1 MLRSISFLGR
11 TDPHMPAPSETSE
24 DISANLAAVR
34 SRIENALKSAG
45 RKPGSAGL
53 IAVSKGQSEA
63 AIASA
68 LTAGQREFGENRVQ
82 ETQRKWPAFKRDHP
96 DCVLHLIGPLQ
107 SNKAADAVAL
117 FDVIHSVDR
126 EKLAHALA
134 AEMDRQNRRPKLLI
148 QVNTGEEPQ
157 KAGVAPE
164 ETDALVSLCR
174 DELKLPLIGLMCI
187 PPVDEEPSLH
197 FALLREIARRNNL
210 PELSMGMSGDF
221 EIGPIRRDH
230 AAGRNRDL
238 RRAQR
243 LVLRRRYAQR
253 IACPNLAQYLD
264 EIGKFQRDAAFGG
277 AHVRACDVKEDR
289 ASPPRH
295 DRFVVVS
302 QDDDNVVEIVAAP
315 QPLRAR
321 LVRQFDLPII
331 KRIFRVVAPPV
342 AGADRGDRERRLRP
356 RDLVGAVKHAPERE
370 HAGRCGAI
378 PLAFA
383 RTHPTLAERARIR
396 GAAAFEHAGVSAR
409 LGDDEFHDD
418 VIAQPAK
425 DRPPR

>member
-1 MLRSISFLGR
+1 
-11 TDPHMPAPSETSE
+11 MPAPSETSE

-197 FALLREIARRNNL
+197 FALLREIARRIDL

-221 EIGPIRRDH
+221 EIAVQFGATMLRVGTAIFG
-230 AAGRNRDL
+230 ARN
-238 RRAQR
+238 
-243 LVLRRRYAQR
+243 V
-253 IACPNLAQYLD
+253 
-264 EIGKFQRDAAFGG
+264 
-277 AHVRACDVKEDR
+277 
-289 ASPPRH
+289 
-295 DRFVVVS
+295 
-302 QDDDNVVEIVAAP
+302 
-315 QPLRAR
+315 
-321 LVRQFDLPII
+321 
-331 KRIFRVVAPPV
+331 
-342 AGADRGDRERRLRP
+342 
-356 RDLVGAVKHAPERE
+356 
-370 HAGRCGAI
+370 
-378 PLAFA
+378 
-383 RTHPTLAERARIR
+383 
-396 GAAAFEHAGVSAR
+396 
-409 LGDDEFHDD
+409 
-418 VIAQPAK
+418 
-425 DRPPR
+425 